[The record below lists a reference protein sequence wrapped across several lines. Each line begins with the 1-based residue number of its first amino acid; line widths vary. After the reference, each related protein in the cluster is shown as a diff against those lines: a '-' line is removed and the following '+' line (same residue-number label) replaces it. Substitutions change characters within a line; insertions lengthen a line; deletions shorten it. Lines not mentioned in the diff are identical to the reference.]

1 MRAGWCAG
9 MQARNPRFAS
19 LVQDS
24 FARQGIMAHLGAQ
37 LLEVQAGRVVIEA
50 AFQPALS
57 QQHGYFHAGVVTT
70 LMDSAAGY
78 AGFSLMP
85 ADSAVLSV
93 EFKVNLLAPADGD
106 RLRATGQVIRS
117 GRTLT
122 VCRFDADVRKDGKW
136 TPCATGIQ
144 TLMCL
149 PAKDTG
155 RTAG

>member
-1 MRAGWCAG
+1 MPRLPRVV
-9 MQARNPRFAS
+9 QPRNPDYEGLLR
-19 LVQDS
+19 DS
-24 FARQGIMAHLGAQ
+24 FSRQGIMGHLGAT
-37 LLEVQAGRVVIEA
+37 LASVQPGRVVIEA
-50 AFQPALS
+50 PFRPALS
-57 QQHGYFHAGVVTT
+57 QQHGYFHAGVVAT

-85 ADSAVLSV
+85 SDSAVLSV

-106 RLRATGQVIRS
+106 LLRATGQVIRS

-122 VCRFDADVRKDGKW
+122 VCRFDAEVRKQGVW

-144 TLMCL
+144 TLMSL
-149 PAKDTG
+149 PAKAAG

>member
-1 MRAGWCAG
+1 
-9 MQARNPRFAS
+9 MQPRNPNEERR
-19 LVQDS
+19 VRDS
-24 FARQGIMAHLGAQ
+24 FARQGIMDHLGAK
-37 LLEVQAGRVVIEA
+37 LASVQPGRVVIEA
-50 AFQPALS
+50 PYRPELS
-57 QQHGYFHAGVVTT
+57 QQHGYFHAGVVAT

-106 RLRATGQVIRS
+106 MLRATGEVIRS

-122 VCRFDADVRKDGKW
+122 VCRFDAEVRKNGVW
-136 TPCATGIQ
+136 TACATGIQ

-149 PAKDTG
+149 PAKAEG